1 MTINLI
7 KNINEIKVKE
17 HFSLPDLDPMKI
29 LKEMV
34 LVFVFYLIKI
44 CIFGYIIYF
53 MYKQTN
59 LLDDKSIKNYFIFFF
74 LGSIG
79 LYILTLLYLMYRC
92 YNNGVSFSDMD
103 FKGYALGSL
112 LAPSF
117 ILSYIIFII
126 IASFIKVTPLIGF
139 ILYAFITMT
148 ILIILS
154 TGIAY
159 NTAFEFSY
167 MFIKCS
173 KPKPE

>member
-79 LYILTLLYLMYRC
+79 LYILTFLYLMYRC

-139 ILYAFITMT
+139 ILYAISLFSSRVNFSVSVFFSSAID
-148 ILIILS
+148 II
-154 TGIAY
+154 IY
-159 NTAFEFSY
+159 NLFVK
-167 MFIKCS
+167 INKL
-173 KPKPE
+173 